1 MAILLSRNVPGIR
14 FYRMIR
20 VFQLFFLPGTAWE
33 KIAVGRQKFL
43 MTALLYLVP
52 MVALAVVI
60 DGYALRLWGMRE
72 LLGGA
77 ATHYDLAA
85 ITRFELIH
93 AGILMAMVLAGAV
106 IVQWLAESFQVRTDF
121 AACFNLAVFGFAPVL
136 IAHMLGIVPF
146 LNNWITAGLGMLGC
160 AYVLY
165 QGVGAVL
172 QPDQTKGFGIY
183 ILCVL
188 TFALLTAMELML
200 GLMALRA

>member
-1 MAILLSRNVPGIR
+1 
-14 FYRMIR
+14 MIR
-20 VFQLFFLPGTAWE
+20 VFQLFFLPGVAWE
-33 KIAVGRQKFL
+33 KIAVGRQKIL
-43 MTALLYLVP
+43 ITALLYLLP
-52 MVALAVVI
+52 LVAMAVLI

-72 LLGGA
+72 LSGGA

-85 ITRFELIH
+85 IGRFELIH
-93 AGILMAMVLAGAV
+93 AGVLVTMVLAGGL
-106 IVQWLAESFQVRTDF
+106 IVKWLAESFQVQTDF
-121 AACFNLAVFGFAPVL
+121 ASCFNLAVFGFTPVL

-183 ILCVL
+183 ILCVI
-188 TFALLTAMELML
+188 TFVLLTAMELMI